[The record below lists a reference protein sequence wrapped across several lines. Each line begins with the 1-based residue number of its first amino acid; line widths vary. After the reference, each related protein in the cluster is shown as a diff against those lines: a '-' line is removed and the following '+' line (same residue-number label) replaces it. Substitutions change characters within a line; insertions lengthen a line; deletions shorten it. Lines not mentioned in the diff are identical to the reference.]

1 MALLRVSAVVAVGG
15 LFACGESVAEIK
27 KQTYTY
33 KTVKNLDI
41 KADVFREDDDTRRAV
56 VVWIHG
62 GALINGHREGVSGR
76 LKKAFLDAGYIVVSI
91 DYRLAPET
99 KLPAI
104 IEDLEDAF
112 RWIREKGPELFHA
125 DPDRLAVT
133 GGSAGGYMTLMAG
146 FRVKP
151 RPDAIVAL
159 WGYGDLVGPWYSSPS
174 PHPCHH
180 RIKLSR
186 EEAFQQVDGPPVA
199 DARDRNGNGGAFYQF
214 CRQQGLWPK
223 AVSGWDPHTEQK
235 KFVPYMPVKN
245 VTPDYPP
252 TLMIHGEEDTDV
264 PHEQSVMMAAEL
276 RRDNVEHKLISIPN
290 GEHGLAGAD
299 RRAVEDAYDAAI
311 EFVRRHL
318 DSIGICYRGES
329 GQADSE

>member
-1 MALLRVSAVVAVGG
+1 MYYSASIRPSSVLFVLSLLFTFGCV
-15 LFACGESVAEIK
+15 LTHGESAAEITK
-27 KQTYTY
+27 RTYTY
-33 KTVKNLDI
+33 KTVQDLEI
-41 KADVFREDDDTRRAV
+41 KADVYREDDEARRPV

-62 GALINGHREGVSGR
+62 GALIMGHREGVSGR
-76 LKKAFLDAGYIVVSI
+76 FKKAFLDAGYILVSI

-112 RWIREKGPELFHA
+112 RWIREKGPELFRA

-133 GGSAGGYMTLMAG
+133 GGSAGGYLTLTAG

-180 RIKLSR
+180 RVKLSR
-186 EEAFQQVDGPPVA
+186 EEASKQVDGPPVS
-199 DARDRNGNGGAFYQF
+199 DARDRDGNGGAFYQF

-252 TLMIHGEEDTDV
+252 TLMIHGQEDTDV

-276 RRDNVEHKLISIPN
+276 RRNNVEHKLISIPN

-299 RRAVEDAYDAAI
+299 RQEVDEAYRAAI
-311 EFVRRHL
+311 KFVRQHL
-318 DSIGICYRGES
+318 D
-329 GQADSE
+329 